1 MITGRPM
8 KPSTF
13 MAVSLLALIAAL
25 AFAVNVS
32 AADQSKKAA
41 PSPAPATQSVS
52 NAPAVAEIPKS
63 EFIIP
68 TTPAEGRDPFFP
80 KSTRLFH
87 TTVVASPV
95 AAKPQSVQVD
105 LVLKGISGSAGRRLA
120 IINTRTFEV
129 GEEHDLPTASGRV
142 RIRCVEIAGDSV
154 TVQVGGEQRVL
165 RLRPGI

>member
-1 MITGRPM
+1 
-8 KPSTF
+8 
-13 MAVSLLALIAAL
+13 MAASPLALIAAL
-25 AFAVNVS
+25 AFAVTVS

-41 PSPAPATQSVS
+41 PATPSATHSVS
-52 NAPAVAEIPKS
+52 NAPAIAEIPKS

-87 TTVVASPV
+87 TTVVTTQV
-95 AAKPQSVQVD
+95 ATKQPSVQVD
-105 LVLKGISGSAGRRLA
+105 LVLKGISGGAGRRLA

-142 RIRCVEIAGDSV
+142 RIRCLEIAGDSV